1 MASVTLLYLFSV
13 AASLANVHGSA
24 DVRLVDAAG
33 GLSSVGLLQVKT
45 DAGFGS
51 VCGANAAAADVICRS
66 MGYAVGSI
74 SSSPCNFYGGADL
87 CGAKG
92 APVAMSGLKCLGSEW
107 SIEECSWSLPDESF
121 MEHTG
126 DVIVYC
132 AQSEKAGAPE
142 GAVRL
147 IAEDGAP
154 SMDGRGR
161 PEIFFGNEWVPVCN
175 SGASAGAA
183 AVICKSMGFTGASGS
198 SKCSGKG
205 CGSVPPGLSELAC
218 SGAESSPLTCPH
230 EAGDDVFCAPSESM
244 VVTCAGDGETQ
255 GRPAKEVSLQPS
267 L

>member
-1 MASVTLLYLFSV
+1 MWRKRCTSGA
-13 AASLANVHGSA
+13 LACVLN
-24 DVRLVDAAG
+24 
-33 GLSSVGLLQVKT
+33 QY
-45 DAGFGS
+45 
-51 VCGANAAAADVICRS
+51 
-66 MGYAVGSI
+66 M
-74 SSSPCNFYGGADL
+74 SSSLGFVFV
-87 CGAKG
+87 K
-92 APVAMSGLKCLGSEW
+92 AMSGLKCLGSEW
-107 SIEECSWSLPDESF
+107 SIEECSWSLPDESC
-121 MEHTG
+121 MEHIG

-147 IAEDGAP
+147 MAEDGAP

-183 AVICKSMGFTGASGS
+183 AVICKSMGFTSASGS
-198 SKCSGKG
+198 SKCTGKG
-205 CGSVPPGLSELAC
+205 CGSVPPSLSELAC
-218 SGAESSPLTCPH
+218 CSAESSPLACPH

-267 L
+267 M